1 MATTD
6 IWRIS
11 DDEEICFFTDNGS
24 YFFQGCAMAG
34 DIVGD
39 VKQVRQAN
47 KEANIDISDIVKKYI
62 SSSAD
67 RNTVEDYLRTQK
79 FALNN
84 QPVASDGSQTL
95 VAIYSEKNLL
105 NVGFHDEIRVIVV
118 FVNNKVDRANGKL
131 IFRSL

>member
-1 MATTD
+1 MVKRLIFLLVTGL
-6 IWRIS
+6 I
-11 DDEEICFFTDNGS
+11 
-24 YFFQGCAMAG
+24 FFQGCAMAG

-39 VKQVRQAN
+39 VKQVRQGN

-62 SSSAD
+62 FSSAD
-67 RNTVEDYLRTQK
+67 RNTVEDYLKAQK

-84 QPVASDGSQTL
+84 QPIASDGSQTL
-95 VAIYSEKNLL
+95 VAIYSEKSLL

-118 FVNNKVDRANGKL
+118 FVNNKVDRASGKL

>member
-1 MATTD
+1 MAKRFIFLMITGLM
-6 IWRIS
+6 I
-11 DDEEICFFTDNGS
+11 
-24 YFFQGCAMAG
+24 FQGYAIAG
-34 DIVGD
+34 GIVGD

-47 KEANIDISDIVKKYI
+47 KEENINISDIVKQYI

-84 QPVASDGSQTL
+84 QAVASDGSQTL
-95 VAIYSEKNLL
+95 VAIYAEKSLL
-105 NVGFHDEIRVIVV
+105 NVGFYDEIRVIVV
-118 FVNNKVDRANGKL
+118 FVNNKVDRVTGKL